1 MATSSFCYVENVP
14 LAECFRNMAERKYLW
29 RHWDHHYPRTSR
41 SYVITAGYLR
51 FFSENTMAKKSFVQ
65 KTQRTI
71 VGAAKSSAA
80 GIQKVAVR
88 AATAAATAAAE
99 AAVEAVMRSL
109 RPSESTARGRE
120 TAGKKRARRTKRKAP
135 RKTSRK
141 QRR

>member
-1 MATSSFCYVENVP
+1 
-14 LAECFRNMAERKYLW
+14 
-29 RHWDHHYPRTSR
+29 
-41 SYVITAGYLR
+41 
-51 FFSENTMAKKSFVQ
+51 MAKKSFVQ

-120 TAGKKRARRTKRKAP
+120 TAGKKRAVGQSEKHRARRHESNDVKGGNPPNCIVK
-135 RKTSRK
+135 
-141 QRR
+141 

>member
-1 MATSSFCYVENVP
+1 MFPKYGGTKVLMAALGSSLSLYFPEPCDP
-14 LAECFRNMAERKYLW
+14 AK
-29 RHWDHHYPRTSR
+29 
-41 SYVITAGYLR
+41 YLR
-51 FFSENTMAKKSFVQ
+51 FFSERTSMAKKSFVR

-80 GIQKVAVR
+80 RIQKVAVR

-109 RPSESTARGRE
+109 SRRESTARGRK
-120 TAGKKRARRTKRKAP
+120 TAVKKPVRKTKRKAP

-141 QRR
+141 KRL